1 MCMKTL
7 IHFLLDKF
15 LSVFFFL
22 CKRKETIIV
31 CTGWGGKRFADNS
44 RYMFL
49 YLNEKKNMLG
59 IKKILWLTTNKEIK
73 KELSSCGY
81 LVCKRFSLKSI
92 YYHLRAGLFFYDQFP
107 SDLLVPLTK
116 GAKLIN
122 MWHGL
127 PIKKFGL
134 ADSLKK
140 SNSELWNLGMT
151 YLLSCSDYGDY
162 IFNQCF
168 KVKKENLIHGMYPRN
183 YYLNEVIPFITKSEL
198 YFLNIIKQKKKEGKK
213 IIFYLPTF
221 RNESNDFLGVKNMA
235 QLEKFFNT
243 LECHNFFFIS
253 KLHLVASEKRCDKF
267 PFVKNKMLELPYE
280 IDVYLFLKYTDILI
294 TDYSSVFFDF
304 LYLNRDIICYAY
316 DLEKY
321 INQDRGFII
330 DYESLPAV
338 KAYTLSE
345 LENCI
350 LNIHKFDL
358 YRKRIEWLDR
368 CFGGYSME
376 DTILNIFVH

>member
-1 MCMKTL
+1 MRSL
-7 IHFLLDKF
+7 IHLFVNIFLRIF
-15 LSVFFFL
+15 LFFRRRN
-22 CKRKETIIV
+22 KHIIV

-49 YLNEKKNMLG
+49 FLNENKDMLG
-59 IKKILWLTTNKEIK
+59 IKKVVWLTNNEEIE

-81 LVCKRFSLKSI
+81 LACKRFSLKSI
-92 YYHLRAGLFFYDQFP
+92 YYHLRAGIFFYDQFS
-107 SDLLVPLTK
+107 SDLLVPFTK

-122 MWHGL
+122 LWHGL

-134 ADSLKK
+134 ADSHKK
-140 SNSELWNLGMT
+140 SSSELWDLGMT
-151 YLLSCSDYGDY
+151 YLLSCSGYGDY
-162 IFNQCF
+162 LFNQCF
-168 KVKKENLIHGMYPRN
+168 RVKKENLIHGMYPRN

-221 RNESNDFLGVKNMA
+221 RSESSDFLGVRSMD
-235 QLEKFFNT
+235 QIEKFFDI
-243 LECHNFFFIS
+243 LECNNFFFVS
-253 KLHLVASEKRCDKF
+253 KLHLVASEKRYEKL
-267 PFVKNKMLELPYE
+267 PFVKGKMLELPYE

-304 LYLNRDIICYAY
+304 LYLDRDIICYAY
-316 DLEKY
+316 DFEKY
-321 INQDRGFII
+321 SDQDRGFIVNY
-330 DYESLPAV
+330 DSLPAI

-350 LNIHKFDL
+350 LNVHKYDLSGQRMEWLHKCFGL
-358 YRKRIEWLDR
+358 YR
-368 CFGGYSME
+368 ME
-376 DTILNIFVH
+376 DTVLSSLNIY